1 KASSPHGERQ
11 VRDAGFPGPPSRRVK
26 AIYQDLQGNM
36 WFGSWDGLLRLSP
49 GAVRDAPASEGR
61 WTTFTTEDGLAT
73 DYVQVIIAARDG
85 GLWVGGIGG
94 LSHIRNGQIRAW
106 KEEDGLPS
114 NHVRALYE
122 DAEGVLWIGTYD
134 GGIGRFA
141 NGRFTKYT
149 VRNGL
154 FDKGAF
160 QILEDGR
167 GNLWVSSNRGIYRL
181 RKRQLNEFAAG
192 KLNAIA
198 SFGYAR
204 NEGTR
209 NEECNGGFWPA
220 GFKAQDGRL
229 WFPTQDGAAI
239 VDLQALSNAPQPPSV
254 VIESLEVDRSP
265 RSIHQPIR
273 IDPGQE
279 NVEIQYTGLQLQHSE
294 HIRFKYQLRGFDR
307 DWVEVGA
314 RRTAYY
320 QHVPPGIYTFR
331 VTAAMADG
339 EWNVRPAE
347 VLVDVLPAFHQTA
360 WFRSLVL
367 LIAASSLWLLWRY
380 RIGQLERE
388 RASRQAFSRQL
399 ITSQEN
405 ERKRIAAELHD
416 SLGQRLV
423 VIKNR
428 ALLLLRTRE
437 GSPELGEAH
446 REQVEEISSEVSEA
460 VREVKEIAYDLRP
473 YRLDR
478 LGLTTAL

>member
-1 KASSPHGERQ
+1 MEKGRFETL
-11 VRDAGFPGPPSRRVK
+11 DFPGPPSRRVK

-181 RKRQLNEFAAG
+181 RKRN
-192 KLNAIA
+192 
-198 SFGYAR
+198 
-204 NEGTR
+204 
-209 NEECNGGFWPA
+209 
-220 GFKAQDGRL
+220 
-229 WFPTQDGAAI
+229 
-239 VDLQALSNAPQPPSV
+239 
-254 VIESLEVDRSP
+254 
-265 RSIHQPIR
+265 
-273 IDPGQE
+273 
-279 NVEIQYTGLQLQHSE
+279 
-294 HIRFKYQLRGFDR
+294 
-307 DWVEVGA
+307 
-314 RRTAYY
+314 
-320 QHVPPGIYTFR
+320 
-331 VTAAMADG
+331 
-339 EWNVRPAE
+339 
-347 VLVDVLPAFHQTA
+347 
-360 WFRSLVL
+360 
-367 LIAASSLWLLWRY
+367 
-380 RIGQLERE
+380 
-388 RASRQAFSRQL
+388 
-399 ITSQEN
+399 
-405 ERKRIAAELHD
+405 
-416 SLGQRLV
+416 
-423 VIKNR
+423 
-428 ALLLLRTRE
+428 
-437 GSPELGEAH
+437 
-446 REQVEEISSEVSEA
+446 
-460 VREVKEIAYDLRP
+460 
-473 YRLDR
+473 
-478 LGLTTAL
+478 